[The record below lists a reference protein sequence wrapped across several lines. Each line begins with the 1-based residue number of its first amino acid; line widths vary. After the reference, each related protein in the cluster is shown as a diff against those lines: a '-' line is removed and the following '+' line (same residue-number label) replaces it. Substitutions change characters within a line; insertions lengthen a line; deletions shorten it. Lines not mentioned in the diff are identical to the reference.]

1 MLRADAIFD
10 RIRHRGCKIQPA
22 PPISDCVSVHAPP
35 TMQTHGLP
43 NAFRKMKKSA
53 FRGNTVLFRALGLG
67 LPSSSASIAPSPK
80 AERIS

>member
-53 FRGNTVLFRALGLG
+53 FRGNTVLFPRGLG
-67 LPSSSASIAPSPK
+67 LPSSSASIATSPK